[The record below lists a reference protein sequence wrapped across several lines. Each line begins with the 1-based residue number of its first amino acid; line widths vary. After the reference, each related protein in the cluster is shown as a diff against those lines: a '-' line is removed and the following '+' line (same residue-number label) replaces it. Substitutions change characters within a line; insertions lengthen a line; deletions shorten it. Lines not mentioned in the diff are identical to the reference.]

1 MDSKLNW
8 LWCCIAI
15 ALSAPDPARAASVA
29 ECPVFTRPERTAE
42 FDRWTVEWRKQP
54 GDVALHISAT
64 PNGARRK
71 GFTCLVIQCVGG
83 MAGVYIET
91 GGRIAA
97 TTNRRV
103 ALTYRVDGGPRSKR
117 VFSSSSD
124 GLALGLWRAPD
135 AVSFVAALR
144 GGRTLQISPISHSA
158 PFSTDFKIEGLGGAI
173 GATGSSCFP

>member
-1 MDSKLNW
+1 MSSKLNW
-8 LWCCIAI
+8 LWFCIAI
-15 ALSAPDPARAASVA
+15 ALYVSGPARATTVA
-29 ECPVFTRPERTAE
+29 DCPVFSRPERTAQ

-54 GDVALHISAT
+54 GDVALHISAS
-64 PNGARRK
+64 PNGARRN

-83 MAGVYIET
+83 VAGVYIET

-103 ALTYRVDGGPRSKR
+103 TLTYRVDGGPRSKR

-144 GGRTLQISPISHSA
+144 GGATLQISRTSHTSS
-158 PFSTDFKIEGLGGAI
+158 PTDFKIEGLDKAI
-173 GATGSSCFP
+173 DAAGDSCFR